1 MSGPPVACRWLPE
14 LAAGYLREFPECK
27 PVQRGSVWGYL
38 YERKEGRT
46 SVGFFAGF
54 LTARPRGA
62 PRSSPTPLEPPACA
76 IFAYVKPAGSPLHR
90 KLIAQPGSLF
100 RRSFELL
107 TKYTTRRPRFEFS
120 EKGPW
125 ALIRHAPLAG
135 FPAGDREKYAR
146 NFFVETLA
154 LVVRSNLPAKLGS
167 APLR

>member
-1 MSGPPVACRWLPE
+1 MKRPPVACGWLPG
-14 LAAGYLREFPECK
+14 LAASYLREFPECK
-27 PVQRGSVWGYL
+27 PVESGGLWGYR
-38 YERKEGRT
+38 YERTEGRAR
-46 SVGFFAGF
+46 VGFFAGF

-62 PRSSPTPLEPPACA
+62 PRSSVTPLEPPECA
-76 IFAYVKPAGSPLHR
+76 IFAYVQPTGSPLHR
-90 KLIAQPGSLF
+90 GLIGREASLF

-107 TKYTTRRPRFEFS
+107 TKYTARRPRFEFS

-125 ALIRHAPLAG
+125 ALIRHTPLAG

>member
-1 MSGPPVACRWLPE
+1 MKRPPVSCAWLPE

-27 PVQRGSVWGYL
+27 LVESGGLWGYL
-38 YERKEGRT
+38 YERKKGRT

-62 PRSSPTPLEPPACA
+62 PRASPTPLQPPECA
-76 IFAYVKPAGSPLHR
+76 IFAYVQPAGSRLHR
-90 KLIAQPGSLF
+90 RLVGREASLF

-107 TKYTTRRPRFEFS
+107 TKYTARRPRFEFS

-125 ALIRHAPLAG
+125 ALIRHTPLAG
-135 FPAGDREKYAR
+135 FPPGDCEKYAR

-154 LVVRSNLPAKLGS
+154 VVVRSNLPGKLGT